1 MKDYWLAKLI
11 SSVTEVDSRKRLQK
25 SIYLLQRAGCPL
37 QFSYILHYYGPYS
50 FELAGSIDRLKGA
63 DIINESPEQ
72 TGFGGVRYRS
82 KISDTG
88 KRVLAN
94 FQKSKPGKEVDG
106 QIQPFISYFQGL
118 NDEDPWVLEL
128 AATVAYFNEGNWTEA
143 QQQTARFKHLKED
156 DSKLEKAI
164 EIAAEFVATR

>member
-25 SIYLLQRAGCPL
+25 SIYLLQRADCPL

-50 FELAGSIDRLKGA
+50 FELAGLIDQLKGA
-63 DIINESPEQ
+63 DIIDESPEQ

-82 KISDTG
+82 EISQKG
-88 KRVLAN
+88 KRVLEN
-94 FQKSKPGKEVDG
+94 FQKSKTGKEVYG
-106 QIQPFISYFQGL
+106 QIQPFISYFRDL
-118 NDEDPWVLEL
+118 NEEDPWVLEL

-143 QQQTARFKHLKED
+143 QKQTATFKKLSPNDKNLK
-156 DSKLEKAI
+156 KAF
-164 EIAAEFVATR
+164 ALASA